1 MSALSS
7 FRRRLMAVAYPK
19 EQPNYLCFT
28 ALESGTFTL
37 SVPAAVNSFV
47 FVDYSINGGA
57 TWVRT
62 TKSSGTALTVTT
74 PTVNIGDSVLWRADN
89 NGSAF
94 NNYPKFSSS
103 GKFEVSGDVESM
115 HTYNLF
121 WKISKITR
129 SYTATCLFQDC
140 VNLVSAEN
148 LILKDVAANANFSY
162 RAMFDR
168 CTSLT
173 TPPSFE
179 NITNAGNS
187 CFYYTFSGCTSLTT
201 APSLRHVNIV
211 GNSTFQSMFSGC
223 TSLTTAPDIPQ
234 TDTLTSGCFMEMFKG
249 CTSLT
254 TGPATLPAMNL
265 ASDCYKSM
273 FENCTLLTTAPELPA
288 LVLASTCYYGMFKK
302 SGIIE
307 SPVLAAGTLVTNCYS
322 EMFRE
327 CPSVNKITMLATDIS
342 ASNCMRYFSLWVG
355 QSSGVFVKNSQ
366 TNIPTGFDGIPS
378 GWTVINV

>member
-1 MSALSS
+1 MNGMSSY
-7 FRRRLMAVAYPK
+7 RRRLMAGAYPK
-19 EQPNYLCFT
+19 ELPNYLCFT

-47 FVDYSINGGA
+47 FVDYSIDGGA

-89 NGSAF
+89 NGSSY

-115 HTYNLF
+115 HTYNSF
-121 WKISKITR
+121 SKISKITR
-129 SYTATCLFQDC
+129 NYTATCLFQDC

-148 LILKDVAANANFSY
+148 LILKDVAANAIFSY
-162 RAMFDR
+162 RAMFER
-168 CTSLT
+168 CTSLI

-187 CFYYTFSGCTSLTT
+187 CFYYTFSGCTSLTS
-201 APSLRHVNIV
+201 AQSLRHVNIV
-211 GNSTFQSMFSGC
+211 GSVAFAGMFNGC
-223 TSLTTAPDIPQ
+223 TSLTIAPNLPQ
-234 TDTLTSGCFMEMFKG
+234 TDTLTNECFAEMFKD

-254 TGPATLPAMNL
+254 TVPATLPAMNL
-265 ASDCYKSM
+265 ANGCYRSM
-273 FENCTLLTTAPELPA
+273 FENCSNLTIPPNLPA
-288 LVLASTCYYGMFKK
+288 IVLASNCYVRMFKK
-302 SGIIE
+302 SGIVE
-307 SPVLAAGTLVTNCYS
+307 SPVLPAGTLVNSCYL

-327 CPSVNKITMLATDIS
+327 CPSINKITMLATDIS
-342 ASNCMRYFSLWVG
+342 ASNCMKYFSLWVG